1 MDAEAE
7 YRRHKLWT
15 GLAAGGCLGAGLV
28 WAFASSGESPLVAP
42 LIRTGLVL
50 GPLWL
55 ALPRKR
61 PDRLW
66 NRLTGVSVL
75 LFVAAVFLFAY
86 RPLYFLPL
94 FLGLLVLS
102 AFSWGPPPKPP
113 K

>member
-1 MDAEAE
+1 MDAQAE
-7 YRRHKLWT
+7 YRRQKLWT
-15 GLAAGGCLGAGLV
+15 GLAAGACLGAGLV
-28 WAFASSGESPLVAP
+28 LAYSTSGTSSLAAP

-55 ALPRKR
+55 ALPRRR

-66 NRLTGVSVL
+66 SRLTGVSVL
-75 LFVAAVFLFAY
+75 LFMAAVALFAY

-94 FLGLLVLS
+94 FLVLLVLS

-113 K
+113 Q